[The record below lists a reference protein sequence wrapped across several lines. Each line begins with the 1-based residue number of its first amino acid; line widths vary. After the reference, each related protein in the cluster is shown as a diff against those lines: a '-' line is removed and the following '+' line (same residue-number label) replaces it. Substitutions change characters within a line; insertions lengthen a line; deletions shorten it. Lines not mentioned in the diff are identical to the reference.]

1 MRFVHFFSQS
11 FYRSLLG
18 YTHII
23 VLIFEESDSI
33 SQGALAVT
41 VGGVSAFE
49 GLLSSSIP
57 MKIKEFSKGFMGA
70 PGSQKRPISIEPLHQ
85 KQMGRKLG
93 LVDQGLAC
101 SCRKSLWPLILAYV
115 G

>member
-57 MKIKEFSKGFMGA
+57 MKIKEFSKASWERLGHKSARFRSSPSTRSRWG
-70 PGSQKRPISIEPLHQ
+70 GSWDSWTRDWLA
-85 KQMGRKLG
+85 
-93 LVDQGLAC
+93 LVGKAFG
-101 SCRKSLWPLILAYV
+101 P
-115 G
+115 